1 MFESPTNR
9 CDSRGGTAGAGRRC
23 HRKQTAPGPAREP
36 PPVIN
41 GRAVPQRP
49 PSSEQRWAEGG
60 GGHALSR
67 STQPGGGSCARTA
80 AQRGPEGPRANS
92 PKLTHG
98 LCHTGGGGA
107 ALLEAANQSKSG
119 AKQPPLPPPNPLSSP
134 SRAAQ
139 SCVGAGGSQQLEE
152 LRPLCRWI
160 PSPTKES
167 TWCHRQS
174 SPLRCRPTARPVCSS
189 TSFGYLTFR

>member
-1 MFESPTNR
+1 MRRRFGAERRNEIKPCALFQRFPPNSAFRLLSAGGRFSCLFESPTNR
-9 CDSRGGTAGAGRRC
+9 CDSRGGTAGAGWRC

-60 GGHALSR
+60 GGHALSG

-98 LCHTGGGGA
+98 LCHTGGGR
-107 ALLEAANQSKSG
+107 S
-119 AKQPPLPPPNPLSSP
+119 PP
-134 SRAAQ
+134 
-139 SCVGAGGSQQLEE
+139 
-152 LRPLCRWI
+152 
-160 PSPTKES
+160 
-167 TWCHRQS
+167 
-174 SPLRCRPTARPVCSS
+174 
-189 TSFGYLTFR
+189 